1 MVIGAHVKTAGG
13 VQNAFKNAEEIG
25 AKCIQIFGASPR
37 QWQSSLPS
45 QETIN
50 EFLKE
55 KSRSKISQ
63 VFLHASYLVN
73 LATPDDELYEKSIN
87 NLSTHLQIT
96 NLLEA
101 EGLVFHLGSYK
112 NSTKPEAYKRQVKG
126 MLKTLENAP
135 GKANLI
141 MENSSGGGSKIG
153 TTIEGI
159 GEMFRAANH
168 PRIKVCID
176 TAHSFG
182 AGLLETFTPEELKN
196 FTEKCEKSFGLENLT
211 VLHINDSK
219 VPFNSKKDRHEN
231 LGQGLI
237 GLQAFK
243 NLAATPHLKDLP
255 WILEVPG
262 LEGNGPDR
270 PNIEI
275 LESF

>member
-37 QWQSSLPS
+37 QWKTSLPLE
-45 QETIN
+45 ETVQ

-55 KSRSKISQ
+55 KSRSGISQ

-87 NLSTHLQIT
+87 NLSTHLQIA

-101 EGLVFHLGSYK
+101 EGLIFHLGSFK

-141 MENSSGGGSKIG
+141 MENSSGGGNKLG

-159 GEMFRAANH
+159 GEMFRAADN

-182 AGLLETFTPEELKN
+182 AGLLETFTPKELKA
-196 FTEKCEKSFGLENLT
+196 FTEKCDKAFGLENLT

-219 VPFNSKKDRHEN
+219 VPFDSKKDRHEN

-243 NLAATPHLKDLP
+243 NLAQTPHLKDLP
-255 WILEVPG
+255 WLLEVPG
-262 LEGNGPDR
+262 LEGDGPDR

-275 LESF
+275 LEKF

>member
-1 MVIGAHVKTAGG
+1 VVIGAHVKTAGG

-37 QWQSSLPS
+37 QWKSSLPS
-45 QETIN
+45 QETIE

-55 KSRSKISQ
+55 KSRSGISQ

-73 LATPDDELYEKSIN
+73 LATPDDELYEKSISS
-87 NLSTHLQIT
+87 LSTHLQIA

-101 EGLVFHLGSYK
+101 EGLVFHLGSSK

-135 GKANLI
+135 GRANLI
-141 MENSSGGGSKIG
+141 MENSSGGGSKLG

-159 GEMFRAANH
+159 GEMFRAANN

-182 AGLLETFTPEELKN
+182 AGLLETFTPKELTT
-196 FTEKCEKSFGLENLT
+196 FTEKCDKAFGLENIT

-219 VPFNSKKDRHEN
+219 VPFDSKKDRHEN

-243 NLAATPHLKDLP
+243 NLSKTPHLKDLP

-262 LEGNGPDR
+262 LEGNGPDQ
-270 PNIEI
+270 PNIKV
-275 LESF
+275 LELL